1 MLRKDKKILETLTN
15 RYGIKH
21 INEALRESDSGIKTM
36 LEFFA
41 NSYSGVGAALYR
53 QKVIDA
59 NSVDIVSLS
68 EVFSP
73 EEIKVIKKYIRPKAK
88 MCYKNAYMLCD
99 YFDGDGHDV
108 RYVEGYL
115 NMRGLPI
122 EHAFNYVDGKYVDIT
137 MELALGKD
145 MEEDSYISIGEF
157 STDEVRKVLLKNGYY
172 GQIYETLFLERYNER

>member
-1 MLRKDKKILETLTN
+1 MLRKDKRILESLTN
-15 RYGIKH
+15 RYGVNI
-21 INEALRESDSGIKTM
+21 INEALREHDSGIRTM
-36 LEFFA
+36 LEFFGNA
-41 NSYSGVGAALYR
+41 SSGVGAALYK
-53 QKVIDA
+53 QKANDA

-73 EEIKVIKKYIRPKAK
+73 EEIKMIKKYVRPKPK

-99 YFDGDGHDV
+99 YFDGEGHDV
-108 RYVEGYL
+108 KYVEGYL

-145 MEEDSYISIGEF
+145 MREDSYVSIGEF
-157 STDEVRKVLLKNGYY
+157 STDEVRRVLLKNGFY
-172 GQIYETLFLERYNER
+172 GQIYDTLFLDSYKER